1 MFLTTPDQGQ
11 VLVQKSDVAT
21 PMWSSVAILRLV
33 TFGFA
38 VAAVFVHHNNYA
50 EPELAWAVLG
60 LIAVWTAF
68 TVTAYLMKFG
78 RRVAVVWTDVAVTCA
93 LMYTSVWILSPEQN
107 EAIVPLITTVWASEP
122 PIAAAVLNGRT
133 AGVLAGIV
141 VAIATGFSR
150 GALTTDVTRDA
161 VLLMGSGFVVGL
173 ASVMARR
180 AQERMAQAA
189 RAEAATAERERL
201 ARSIHDS
208 VLQVLARVRKRGNE
222 LGGEA
227 AELGVLAGEQEVAL
241 RSLVAAAPPE
251 SSADG
256 TADLGPRL
264 QVLATGSVQVSVPGT
279 PVQLPSSIV
288 TELTSLVSEALLN
301 VVKHA
306 GDGANAWV
314 LLEDLGDEVVI
325 SVRDDGAGIP
335 AGRLDQAASDGR
347 MGVARSIRG
356 RVADLGGTI
365 TLETAPGE
373 GTEWEIRIPREPV
386 GKGRHRVGGVR

>member
-1 MFLTTPDQGQ
+1 MCWTTPDQGQ
-11 VLVQKSDVAT
+11 GSVQKSDAT
-21 PMWSSVAILRLV
+21 TPLWSSVAILRLV

-38 VAAVFVHHNNYA
+38 VAAVIVHHDQYQR
-50 EPELAWAVLG
+50 PTLGWVVLG

-68 TVTAYLMKFG
+68 TVTAYLLKFG

-93 LMYTSVWILSPEQN
+93 LMYTSVWILSPQQMDEI
-107 EAIVPLITTVWASEP
+107 APLITTVWASEP

-133 AGVLAGIV
+133 AGVLAGIA

-173 ASVMARR
+173 ASVTARR

-227 AELGVLAGEQEVAL
+227 AELARLAGEQEVAL

-251 SSADG
+251 STADG

-264 QVLATGSVQVSVPGT
+264 QVMATGTVQVSVPGT
-279 PVQLPSSIV
+279 PVQLPESIV

-325 SVRDDGAGIP
+325 SVRDDGAGIQ

-365 TLETAPGE
+365 TLETAPGA
-373 GTEWEIRIPREPV
+373 GTEWEIRIPREPDK
-386 GKGRHRVGGVR
+386 KGRHKVGGAR

>member
-1 MFLTTPDQGQ
+1 MQRSDATTP
-11 VLVQKSDVAT
+11 L
-21 PMWSSVAILRLV
+21 WSSVAILRLV

-38 VAAVFVHHNNYA
+38 VVAVFVHQDRYQR
-50 EPELAWAVLG
+50 PQLAWIVLG

-68 TVTAYLMKFG
+68 TVSAYLMKFG

-93 LMYTSVWILSPEQN
+93 LMYTSVWILSPQQMEDI
-107 EAIVPLITTVWASEP
+107 APLITTVWASEP

-133 AGVLAGIV
+133 AGVLAGVV
-141 VAIATGFSR
+141 VAIATGFTR

-173 ASVMARR
+173 ASVTARR

-189 RAEAATAERERL
+189 RVEAATAERERL
-201 ARSIHDS
+201 ARNIHDS

-227 AELGVLAGEQEVAL
+227 AELARLAGEQEVAL
-241 RSLVAAAPPE
+241 RSLVAAAPPD
-251 SSADG
+251 STDDG
-256 TADLGPRL
+256 TTDLRSRL
-264 QVLATGSVQVSVPGT
+264 QVMETGTVQVSVPGT
-279 PVQLPSSIV
+279 AVQLPETTV
-288 TELTSLVSEALLN
+288 TELTSLVSEALVN
-301 VVKHA
+301 VARHA
-306 GDGANAWV
+306 GDGARAWV

-347 MGVARSIRG
+347 LGVARSIRG

-365 TLETAPGE
+365 TLETAPGA
-373 GTEWEIRIPREPV
+373 GTEWEIRIPREP
-386 GKGRHRVGGVR
+386 GGRKARHRMGGGR

>member
-1 MFLTTPDQGQ
+1 M
-11 VLVQKSDVAT
+11 LVQKSDVAT